1 MSTTGFKGTARQ
13 QLTTVPHSEKGSE
26 VNVVKRV
33 QMSTSSAKGRQLHAE
48 ERLKVAMA
56 ERAMEL
62 QKLRHAIDET
72 RRKRLDALATEKR
85 MLKDIQEDEDELKR
99 AQVEI
104 ALLKRQAA
112 GVKNEVAATELEFD
126 TEKQTF
132 RLERQRL
139 LTERYSVFHN
149 NIALRRQQ
157 HVKSSKWKRISLE
170 QNIVSFE
177 QKKLL
182 LDRIVEETNVK
193 NLSEFIRKYNEQER
207 TKAEVFARIE
217 EQTATNAA
225 LNESIAQLTE
235 DMARHT
241 GAGEVDSTN
250 NSEKPSAELQKVIDA
265 NEVHIKKWIKDAEI
279 YAEAVK
285 YLRDPIQ
292 DVYKEFYPNDRS
304 EEVFDSTA
312 TREACMMRKI
322 GAIEE
327 RIMQFIMAKILEETE
342 ASATPNNSDTLR
354 RLRQYQGRQ
363 EQRDITIPSKACSVE
378 PPSTLARGNIQRSK
392 DTEDEEVDIDS
403 AVKDVAVI
411 HSEVFRRK
419 FIAASPVIT
428 SPAILQQMPQGPPSS
443 ARQHVRTPQQCLT
456 SKHKKATLKLSD
468 FTCH

>member
-1 MSTTGFKGTARQ
+1 MVARDAVKKKASVMEHQYIISPLHSQYEEELDRIRTEGDLTLIKVQTEKKKLLELEAKLADVNKQLRDRKKAPKQGEHVAESKESASNKVFFAALAMSTTGFKGTARQ

-139 LTERYSVFHN
+139 LTEVEGIVKADKQGAQNQPAPRYSVFHN

-217 EQTATNAA
+217 EQTATSR
-225 LNESIAQLTE
+225 LN
-235 DMARHT
+235 
-241 GAGEVDSTN
+241 
-250 NSEKPSAELQKVIDA
+250 
-265 NEVHIKKWIKDAEI
+265 
-279 YAEAVK
+279 
-285 YLRDPIQ
+285 
-292 DVYKEFYPNDRS
+292 
-304 EEVFDSTA
+304 
-312 TREACMMRKI
+312 
-322 GAIEE
+322 
-327 RIMQFIMAKILEETE
+327 
-342 ASATPNNSDTLR
+342 
-354 RLRQYQGRQ
+354 
-363 EQRDITIPSKACSVE
+363 
-378 PPSTLARGNIQRSK
+378 
-392 DTEDEEVDIDS
+392 
-403 AVKDVAVI
+403 
-411 HSEVFRRK
+411 
-419 FIAASPVIT
+419 
-428 SPAILQQMPQGPPSS
+428 
-443 ARQHVRTPQQCLT
+443 
-456 SKHKKATLKLSD
+456 
-468 FTCH
+468 